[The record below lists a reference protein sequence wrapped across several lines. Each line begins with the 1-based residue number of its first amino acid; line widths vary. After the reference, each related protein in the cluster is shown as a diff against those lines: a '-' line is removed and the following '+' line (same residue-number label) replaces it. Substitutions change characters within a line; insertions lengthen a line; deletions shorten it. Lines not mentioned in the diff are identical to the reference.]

1 MAKGIKIVAIIGA
14 GFLGKQIAAQ
24 TASYDYTVRI
34 YDKQTEILE
43 KLAKKI
49 ARRKKVKKARGDVS
63 FHYNLSEAVAD
74 SDLIIEAI
82 PEKLELKKEIFSQ
95 IDKAAPPN
103 AIIATNSSSIEVSR
117 IENAVQRKDKVL
129 NMHFY
134 HQAIPMVDLMKGTM
148 TSEDTFE
155 KGIKFIENI
164 ALTPIIVKKESK
176 GFVFNRLWHRMRI
189 EALNMWADGVADIE
203 TIDTAWKIFTHMDV
217 GPFALMDAIGLDTV
231 YNVHM
236 TYYNETGDP
245 KERPPQALKDM
256 IDNGLLGMKTK
267 KGFYEY

>member
-1 MAKGIKIVAIIGA
+1 MAKEIKIVAVIGA
-14 GFLGKQIAAQ
+14 GFLGKQIATQ
-24 TASYDYTVRI
+24 TASFNYTVRI

-43 KLAKKI
+43 KLKKKLV
-49 ARRKKVKKARGDVS
+49 RRKKIKKAQGDVTS
-63 FHYNLSEAVAD
+63 HNNLSEAVAD
-74 SDLIIEAI
+74 ADLIIEAV
-82 PEKLELKKEIFSQ
+82 PEILELKKEIFSQ
-95 IDKAAPPN
+95 IDKTAPPH
-103 AIIATNSSSIEVSR
+103 AIIATNSSSIVVSS
-117 IENAVQRKDKVL
+117 IEDAVQRKDKVL

-155 KGIKFIENI
+155 KGTKFIESI
-164 ALTPIIVKKESK
+164 TLTPIIVKKESK
-176 GFVFNRLWHRMRI
+176 GFVFNRLWHKMRI
-189 EALNMWADGVADIE
+189 EALKMWADGVADIE

-236 TYYNETGDP
+236 TYYNESGDS
-245 KERPPQALKDM
+245 KERPPDALKEMVDR
-256 IDNGLLGMKTK
+256 GELGMKTK

>member
-1 MAKGIKIVAIIGA
+1 
-14 GFLGKQIAAQ
+14 
-24 TASYDYTVRI
+24 
-34 YDKQTEILE
+34 
-43 KLAKKI
+43 
-49 ARRKKVKKARGDVS
+49 
-63 FHYNLSEAVAD
+63 
-74 SDLIIEAI
+74 
-82 PEKLELKKEIFSQ
+82 
-95 IDKAAPPN
+95 
-103 AIIATNSSSIEVSR
+103 
-117 IENAVQRKDKVL
+117 
-129 NMHFY
+129 
-134 HQAIPMVDLMKGTM
+134 MKC
-148 TSEDTFE
+148 EYCEETFE
-155 KGIKFIENI
+155 KGKKFIESI

-217 GPFALMDAIGLDTV
+217 GPFALMDIIGLDTV